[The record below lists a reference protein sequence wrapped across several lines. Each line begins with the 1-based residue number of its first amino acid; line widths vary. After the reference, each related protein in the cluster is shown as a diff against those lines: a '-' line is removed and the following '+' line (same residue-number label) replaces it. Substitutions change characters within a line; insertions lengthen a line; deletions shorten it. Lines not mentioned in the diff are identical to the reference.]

1 MARFTSPSWHMTL
14 SKSWLRALARIKAS
28 IHALQIPMARRRALQ
43 LLPKCS
49 MHAVLSS
56 RGFDGRSLWMP
67 WSQDQFLDSRLQNV
81 LRVDKSFFRHLLD
94 QRRAPRE
101 RDEGHVLIGLPDGRG
116 GLRQLPDVPRA
127 RPIACDG
134 SSRLPHMLSLLVA
147 QMKRRGRDWKNPDG
161 VASLRIPVVVPTI
174 CLVPYSNPVQRERRW
189 WRATTRR
196 GAAPSAVPC
205 RRVVVI
211 PLVSG
216 CVPML

>member
-1 MARFTSPSWHMTL
+1 ML
-14 SKSWLRALARIKAS
+14 SKFPWPEGG
-28 IHALQIPMARRRALQ
+28 H
-43 LLPKCS
+43 CS
-49 MHAVLSS
+49 CFQNVRCTQCSPVGGSMGGVSGCHGVKTNFLIVGFRMSS
-56 RGFDGRSLWMP
+56 GSTSRSSDICWINDGRPEKGTKGMSSLV
-67 WSQDQFLDSRLQNV
+67 SQTVAVVWDSV
-81 LRVDKSFFRHLLD
+81 
-94 QRRAPRE
+94 
-101 RDEGHVLIGLPDGRG
+101 
-116 GLRQLPDVPRA
+116 PDVPRA